1 MRQHRQ
7 KSWTMPSHSKWYG
20 LRERQKRERIEQVE
34 ALARSRITQTE
45 AAAELGVTL
54 QVLNR
59 FIQLN
64 NIHWPVIKQ
73 GVKTNGSDQRNIHNK
88 CGV

>member
-1 MRQHRQ
+1 MA
-7 KSWTMPSHSKWYG
+7 SPSKWYRLRDRQG
-20 LRERQKRERIEQVE
+20 LERIEQVE
-34 ALARSRITQTE
+34 VLARSRITQTE
-45 AAAELGVTL
+45 AAKKLGVSL

-73 GVKTNGSDQRNIHNK
+73 GVRTNGPNPNKTNIHNK
-88 CGV
+88 CSPH